1 MCFHWE
7 GAGAP
12 RHGLAA
18 LAGGVAVADIVA
30 VNTGVEVIVGV
41 KVSVGVDVPEG
52 VEVRVGTGG
61 VQDAKRS
68 IKIIPTPNR
77 LIFFISPSS

>member
-12 RHGLAA
+12 RQGLAA
-18 LAGGVAVADIVA
+18 LAGGVAVS
-30 VNTGVEVIVGV
+30 TGVEVAVGV
-41 KVSVGVDVPEG
+41 EVNVGRGVAVGRGVLEGVDVG
-52 VEVRVGTGG
+52 SGTGG
-61 VQDAKRS
+61 VHDAKRS